1 MEYILVM
8 AHVAVIWT
16 LAVITPGANV
26 LLTINTSLQYERKL
40 AMFSALGVSVAVML
54 WGLMG
59 GLGLVL
65 LLAHFPQLF
74 TALKVIG
81 GLYLLYLG
89 FGQIYKSLQRKRGSR
104 ALDCDSVI
112 APSEKKVFFSAFLT
126 SILNPKT
133 GFFVVSLFSVS
144 MPQALTLP
152 MMVVIMLTMSL
163 ITLVWHLFLAVAFS
177 HRSAKSVY
185 QRISVVMDCLTGGLF
200 TFLGVK
206 IMAS

>member
-1 MEYILVM
+1 MEYMLVI
-8 AHVAVIWT
+8 AHVAVIWM

-40 AMFSALGVSVAVML
+40 AMFSALGVSAAVML

-59 GLGLVL
+59 GSGLVL
-65 LLAHFPQLF
+65 LLSHFPQLF
-74 TALKVIG
+74 TVLKVIG
-81 GLYLLYLG
+81 GMYLLYLG
-89 FGQIYKSLQRKRGSR
+89 FSQIYKSLQRKRGGKE
-104 ALDCDSVI
+104 LDSGVTI
-112 APSEKKVFFSAFLT
+112 PPSEKKVFFSAFLT

-144 MPQALTLP
+144 MPQELTLL
-152 MMVVIMLTMSL
+152 MMVVIMMTMSL

-185 QRISVVMDCLTGGLF
+185 QKISVVMDYVTGGLF
-200 TFLGVK
+200 TFLGIK